1 MSFARRERVTVT
13 TNGSGAAT
21 AYTNAV
27 NGLLKQIIYTKTDFA
42 DGVDFTITTETTAQ
56 NLWVD
61 TNINASEK
69 VAPRE
74 AAHDTT
80 GAGVTFDGTNEIYCE
95 IPIASERIKIV
106 IASGGDTKTGTFDF
120 ILE

>member
-1 MSFARRERVTVT
+1 MSFVRSESITVT
-13 TNGSGAAT
+13 TDGSQAAT
-21 AYTNAV
+21 AYTNAI
-27 NGLLKQIIYTKTDFA
+27 NGRLRQIIYTKVDYT

-74 AAHDTT
+74 PVHDTA
-80 GAGVTFDGTNEIYCE
+80 GAGVTFDGTNEIYE
-95 IPIASERIKIV
+95 PIPIANERIKIV
-106 IASGGDTKTGTFDF
+106 IAQGGATKSGVFTFVYD
-120 ILE
+120 